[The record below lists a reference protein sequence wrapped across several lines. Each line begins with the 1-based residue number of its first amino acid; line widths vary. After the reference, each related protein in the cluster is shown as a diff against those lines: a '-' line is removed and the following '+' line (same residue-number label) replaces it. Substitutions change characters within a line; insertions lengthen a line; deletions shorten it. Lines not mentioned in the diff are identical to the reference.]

1 MKVRKIILLILMPLI
16 LSLTGCNNQIVDN
29 DTTDITSNTP
39 YPISNTEPFE
49 TTIQETPEQ
58 ISTDTNTTEEIP
70 LEIISHRFDE
80 VEVYGNKEIRL
91 IVTFNHAFSEED
103 LGNPMTPIYT
113 YKYYLSTDDGNDF
126 IVDYG
131 KGNSLSSV
139 YFNKDYTEYEIANS
153 GNGMREGKY
162 ISDPMFNEDNIKS
175 IKIVLFKKA
184 SEDRYNDDYEI
195 TSEYIYPSN

>member
-1 MKVRKIILLILMPLI
+1 
-16 LSLTGCNNQIVDN
+16 
-29 DTTDITSNTP
+29 
-39 YPISNTEPFE
+39 
-49 TTIQETPEQ
+49 
-58 ISTDTNTTEEIP
+58 
-70 LEIISHRFDE
+70 
-80 VEVYGNKEIRL
+80 
-91 IVTFNHAFSEED
+91 
-103 LGNPMTPIYT
+103 MTPIYT

-175 IKIVLFKKA
+175 IKIVLFKNQVKIDTIMTMKLQVNIFILLTK
-184 SEDRYNDDYEI
+184 ENGK
-195 TSEYIYPSN
+195 TVK

>member
-1 MKVRKIILLILMPLI
+1 
-16 LSLTGCNNQIVDN
+16 
-29 DTTDITSNTP
+29 
-39 YPISNTEPFE
+39 
-49 TTIQETPEQ
+49 
-58 ISTDTNTTEEIP
+58 
-70 LEIISHRFDE
+70 
-80 VEVYGNKEIRL
+80 
-91 IVTFNHAFSEED
+91 
-103 LGNPMTPIYT
+103 MTPIYT